1 MSKRNSHF
9 VAAIVGISLLYAS
22 LANGQDIFQP
32 RPDRTQTT
40 AQGTIDNILK
50 EFYDKHSL
58 PGGVSLAISYR
69 GRLVYAGT
77 IGYADRERKIP
88 LTTEHRMRIAS
99 LSKPITAIAIMKLV
113 EERKLNLNDEVF
125 GETGIFKGEYGV
137 PKFENRPVKITVK
150 QLLEHTGGGWGNA
163 RNDPMYHASNAIG
176 EEYMRTIIRD
186 RPLEHL
192 PGTKHDYSNFGYW
205 VLGRVIEKASGVP
218 YEDYVKEH
226 ILKPCGISGMRIGG
240 DASAPDEAEYIG
252 NRNENPY
259 SSIRSPRRM
268 DAVGGWIAT
277 PTELLKLLVRV
288 DGFSTVPDI
297 LRSETIRTMTTPSAQ
312 SPNYALGWFVN
323 QNNGWF
329 HTGAQLGATS
339 LMERVPNGFN
349 WVILI
354 NSSASPDE
362 FIRDRDGL
370 MGKILGTVRTWST
383 GTEL

>member
-1 MSKRNSHF
+1 MFLPR
-9 VAAIVGISLLYAS
+9 AS
-22 LANGQDIFQP
+22 QT
-32 RPDRTQTT
+32 RTLTVQE
-40 AQGTIDNILK
+40 TIDNILK

-58 PGGVSLAISYR
+58 PGGVSMAISYR

-88 LTTEHRMRIAS
+88 LTPEHRIRIAS

-137 PKFENRPVKITVK
+137 PEFENRPVRITVR
-150 QLLEHTGGGWGNA
+150 QLLEHTAGGWSNA
-163 RNDPMYHASNAIG
+163 RNDPMYPVPQISG
-176 EEYMRTIIRD
+176 EELMRSAIRT

-205 VLGRVIEKASGVP
+205 VLGRVIEKASGMT

-240 DASAPDEAEYIG
+240 DTSAPDEVEYIG
-252 NRNENPY
+252 NPNENPY
-259 SSIRSPRRM
+259 SRAMSLRRK
-268 DAVGGWIAT
+268 DAVGGWIAN

-288 DGFSTVPDI
+288 DGFATVPDI
-297 LRSETIRTMTTPSAQ
+297 LRSDTIRTMTTPSAQ

-323 QNNGWF
+323 RNNGWF
-329 HTGAQLGATS
+329 HTGNQPGNTS
-339 LMERVPNGFN
+339 LMERVSNGFN

-354 NSSASPDE
+354 NSSASPDD

-370 MGKILGTVRTWST
+370 MGKILGTVRTWHIGIDLQT
-383 GTEL
+383 IPTIYGR